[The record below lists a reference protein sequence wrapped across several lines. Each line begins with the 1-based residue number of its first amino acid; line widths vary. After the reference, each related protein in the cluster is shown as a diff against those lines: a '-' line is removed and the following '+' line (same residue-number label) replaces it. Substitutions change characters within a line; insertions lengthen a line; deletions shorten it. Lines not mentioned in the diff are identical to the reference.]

1 MFGCGAIF
9 FDADSSPPPGIYR
22 DHLQSIMTRAASS
35 SVAEKGRGVAGGL
48 PGLWQRGGEALR
60 VSPFDDES
68 CDS

>member
-48 PGLWQRGGEALR
+48 YRGYGSEAARL
-60 VSPFDDES
+60 SE
-68 CDS
+68 